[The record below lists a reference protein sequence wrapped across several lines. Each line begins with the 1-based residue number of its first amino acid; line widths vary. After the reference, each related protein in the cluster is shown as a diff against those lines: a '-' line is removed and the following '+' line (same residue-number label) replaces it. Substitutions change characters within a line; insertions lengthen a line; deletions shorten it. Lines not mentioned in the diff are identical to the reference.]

1 MNFDDAPLALL
12 PLELSDETAAKLLE
26 CLYELARVLENHYAS
41 QIRRYY
47 HQPDLDDQQLALW
60 DDPPF

>member
-1 MNFDDAPLALL
+1 MNLDDLPLVLL
-12 PLELSDETAAKLLE
+12 PMDLSDESAAKLHE
-26 CLYELARVLENHYAS
+26 ILYEFTRVLENYYTS

-47 HQPDLDDQQLALW
+47 HQPQPDDQQLELW